1 MSTAAPPLATPDA
14 PALEAERDR
23 HAGLVLRICARLDQ
37 ELARHGLPALAID
50 PHRAECSLRVDSYSQ
65 ECVLVLRWAPDDAG
79 RGGNLT
85 INGDGSFF
93 AEHDVLV
100 DHPSLPRQ
108 FVEATTAKV
117 SGAWPHAKN
126 REAPWGDP
134 GFFTSASMGQA
145 WPGLAGL
152 V

>member
-1 MSTAAPPLATPDA
+1 MSTAAPPLAAPDA

-37 ELARHGLPALAID
+37 ELARHGLPTLAID

-108 FVEATTAKV
+108 FVEATTAWGRGERMG
-117 SGAWPHAKN
+117 SELRLIPWPD
-126 REAPWGDP
+126 EA
-134 GFFTSASMGQA
+134 
-145 WPGLAGL
+145 
-152 V
+152 